1 MHSAHFSEAELECH
15 CGCGQNGCQQALIDG
30 LEGFRMLVGGP
41 VIVDDAYRCPT
52 HNAAVGGVPKS
63 QHELGLAADVRV
75 EGKWLEISILW
86 RVRFRILGASAWTII
101 NSTSTSISGPL
112 VRLLSGATT
121 RRVSRSRIT
130 RRRRERSFS

>member
-75 EGKWLEISILW
+75 EGKMARDLDPLARQISNLGGLGVDDHQQYIHID
-86 RVRFRILGASAWTII
+86 FRA
-101 NSTSTSISGPL
+101 
-112 VRLLSGATT
+112 SGALAQWCYNTAGKQ
-121 RRVSRSRIT
+121 
-130 RRRRERSFS
+130 EPYYEAAA